1 MKELNDNYFDKNQ
14 SVQKEIQFEDLLKK
28 GEKILW
34 KGRPKK
40 FSYALSSSIKFFPFA
55 LIWALIDFG
64 FIFAIINSGVTNKF
78 LIMFLIPFFALH
90 LFPVWLFIGMF
101 IKGFKDLKGVKY
113 IITNRR
119 VVVFRNYNQ
128 FELKEIEIENLSQ
141 VKLTRGV
148 IDKMLKVG
156 DIEIQSD
163 ISEVLKF
170 SDVFD
175 SEFLTKKLNEI
186 ILNKSSIGVD
196 IYKEHFVCEHC
207 GSYCD
212 INLSKCP
219 NCGASREK

>member
-1 MKELNDNYFDKNQ
+1 MKELDDNYFDKNQ
-14 SVQKEIQFEDLLKK
+14 STKEETQFEDLLKK

-40 FSYALSSSIKFFPFA
+40 FSYALSSSIKFFPIA
-55 LIWALIDFG
+55 LIWAMIDVG
-64 FIFAIINSGVTNKF
+64 FIFAIANSGIANKF
-78 LIMFLIPFFALH
+78 MIMFLIPFFALH
-90 LFPVWLFIGMF
+90 LLPVWLFIGMF
-101 IKGFKDLKGVKY
+101 IKGLRDLKGVKY

-119 VVVFRNYNQ
+119 VVVFKNDNQ
-128 FELKEIEIENLSQ
+128 FDLKAIAIENLSQ
-141 VKLTRGV
+141 VKLTRGI

-156 DIEIQSD
+156 DIEIQSN
-163 ISEVLKF
+163 ISEIIKF

-186 ILNKSSIGVD
+186 ILNKSSNGVD
-196 IYKEHFVCEHC
+196 IYKEHFICEHC

-212 INLSKCP
+212 KSLSKCP